1 MDSKPIKY
9 SDLIAP
15 DNSINEL
22 IAKLEQ
28 LGGTFTTTI
37 AGIRQQASGLA
48 ASLQQVSGATQQ
60 GQQVTQQAARET
72 DKLAQAQKQ
81 LTFAE
86 SENAKELARLKA
98 QIKETNDITKLQEK
112 LNRSAEGSYNRLSAQ
127 YSLNKIRL
135 NQMTQ
140 AERENTQAGRQLVR
154 ETNDIY
160 QRMKQLQEVTGKYQ
174 LNVGNYTNAILSAI
188 GANRGLAGSIMN
200 ITNNYS
206 TFNSSTTNV
215 AGNASRVSQAMQAA
229 GGSIKAFGASLMS
242 LLANPVFLVIAGV
255 AATGAAFKFWMDYND
270 GISKANRLT
279 REFLASNGIN
289 ATNEQVSALRGE
301 VQALADVYDKEYKET
316 LEGVDTLMSQFGITA
331 KEAIGIMTKGFA
343 AGADLNG
350 DMIQKIKQ
358 YAPAFHDAG
367 IGADELLAIIQQTR
381 SGIFSDGGLDAITMA
396 SRKLR
401 DMSKSTREALRGIGI
416 DSDDLV
422 RRMASGQTTMLEA
435 IQEVSK
441 GLTTVSTNSQE
452 AGAVIT
458 EVFGRSGVKAGQQ
471 QLKAIQDIKLGLDD
485 VLKVTGEY
493 GKQQM
498 EIVRLQK
505 EINQYTEALFG
516 MNGWETMKQKAQIY
530 AMTALAQV
538 LKTTIDIVNWFVRMY
553 NASSL
558 VRNMVASLGATYK
571 AIYGTIGNGLRYIVK
586 GIEGVATALEG
597 LVNRNL
603 SQVKEGAGMVIDAW
617 KNLGKDMAN
626 TIVSGFKNGARQ
638 VANGHLNQITL
649 GADITGTTDI
659 YGTGGGGGT
668 SRAGTGGGSGRGGTR
683 GGNSNA
689 ANAAEQAYKK
699 QLEITRKAQDAQ
711 LALEQ
716 DQWRKQRIAAKY
728 KYNRQIEDLRHQLD
742 TEKTL
747 TKDEREDINNT
758 ILSLQ
763 AQLYNEWNKI
773 DEAQQKASLEAQKKA
788 IALRLQAVR
797 DGSEEEYKL
806 KLQQVEIDRKLNIL
820 GGAGSVSDIN
830 AAAKAQSRA
839 IADEYV
845 QAQMERFDKMQEFEA
860 NEFALMRTSEAQ
872 KTKFRLEQERAR
884 WKKILEINALGNRT
898 LSDEEIANIR
908 NIIKRIDGEI
918 DSAGK
923 GAKDIY
929 EVFGINLDEGQKEAI
944 NTSLGYAME
953 ALNTFTQAAIQAADA
968 KVQAADKE
976 VSSAQKVLETEM
988 QARANGYAN
997 NVAIAQ
1003 KELEQ
1008 QKKNQQAALANQRRA
1023 QKQQEAVQTIQQ
1035 MGNLVTA
1042 TSMIWSQLGFPW
1054 AIPAIAVMWGSFL
1067 ASKIKAAQV
1076 TKNTETYGDG
1086 TVELLDGGSHASGN
1100 DIDLGM
1106 KKDGT
1111 RRRAEGGEFFAVI
1124 NKRSSRKF
1132 RGIIPDVI
1140 KSLNDGSFTDKYSR
1154 AYDVPM
1160 LGVASV
1166 ELGSIGDDVR
1176 AIRDNS
1182 RQRVYVDGMGRTI
1195 IINGNNKRIIK

>member
-28 LGGTFTTTI
+28 LGGTFATTI

-140 AERENTQAGRQLVR
+140 AERENTQTGRQLVR

-331 KEAIGIMTKGFA
+331 KEAIDVMNKGFA

-367 IGADELLAIIQQTR
+367 ISADELLAIIQQTR

-422 RRMASGQTTMLEA
+422 RRMASGQTTMLQA

-773 DEAQQKASLEAQKKA
+773 DEAQQKTSLEAQKKA

-953 ALNTFTQAAIQAADA
+953 ALNTFTQAAVQAADA

-1035 MGNLVTA
+1035 MGNLITA

-1086 TVELLDGGSHASGN
+1086 TVELLEGGSHASGN

-1111 RRRAEGGEFFAVI
+1111 RRKAEGGEFFAVI

>member
-1 MDSKPIKY
+1 MESRPIKY

-28 LGGTFTTTI
+28 LGSTFATTI

-48 ASLQQVSGATQQ
+48 ASLQQVNGATQQ
-60 GQQVTQQAARET
+60 GQQATQQAAKET

-81 LTFAE
+81 LSFAQ
-86 SENAKELARLKA
+86 SENAKELAKLKA

-135 NQMTQ
+135 NQMAQ
-140 AERENTQAGRQLVR
+140 AERENTVAGRQLVK

-174 LNVGNYTNAILSAI
+174 LNVGNYTNAIISAI
-188 GANRGLAGSIMN
+188 GANRGFAGSIMN
-200 ITNNYS
+200 ITNN
-206 TFNSSTTNV
+206 TTNIT
-215 AGNASRVSQAMQAA
+215 QAMQAA
-229 GGSIKAFGASLMS
+229 GGNVKAFGTA
-242 LLANPVFLVIAGV
+242 LLGLLTNPVFLVIAGI

-270 GISKANRLT
+270 GIGKANRLT
-279 REFLASNGIN
+279 REFLTSNGID
-289 ATNEQVSALRGE
+289 ATEAQVNALRGE
-301 VQALADVYDKEYKET
+301 VQAMADVFDKEYKET

-331 KEAIGIMTKGFA
+331 KQAIDVMNKGFA

-350 DMIQKIKQ
+350 DMINKIKQ

-381 SGIFSDGGLDAITMA
+381 SGILSDGGLDAITMA

-401 DMSKSTREALRGIGI
+401 DMSKSTRDALQGIGI
-416 DSDDLV
+416 DADDLV
-422 RRMASGQTTMLEA
+422 ERLATGQTTMLQA

-441 GLTTVSTNSQE
+441 GLSQVGSNTQQ
-452 AGAVIT
+452 AGAIIT

-471 QLKAIQDIKLGLDD
+471 QLKALQDIELGLDA

-493 GKQQM
+493 GKAQL

-516 MNGWETMKQKAQIY
+516 MNGWEQMKLKAQQY
-530 AMTALAQV
+530 AMTALAAV
-538 LKTTIDIVNWFVRMY
+538 LKGTKDVVNWFIRMY
-553 NASSL
+553 NQSVL
-558 VRNMVASLGATYK
+558 VRGVIAS
-571 AIYGTIGNGLRYIVK
+571 IGNTYAGVYKIIWQGMKSIVQA
-586 GIEGVATALEG
+586 IEGTARALEG
-597 LVNRNL
+597 LVNRNFK
-603 SQVKEGAGMVIDAW
+603 QVAEGAGMVARAW
-617 KNLGKDMAN
+617 LDLGKGLAN
-626 TIVSGFKNGARQ
+626 VIVDGYKNGLQQ
-638 VANGHLNQITL
+638 VTKGHLNEVTIGT
-649 GADITGTTDI
+649 DITGTTDL
-659 YGTGGGGGT
+659 YGSGGGGRGGGGA
-668 SRAGTGGGSGRGGTR
+668 SSASGTGRGSRGGKS
-683 GGNSNA
+683 GS

-728 KYNRQIEDLRHQLD
+728 KYNRQIEDLTHQLD
-742 TEKTL
+742 TEKSL
-747 TKDEREDINNT
+747 TEKERGDINAT

-763 AQLYNEWNKI
+763 AQLYAEWNKI
-773 DEAQQKASLEAQKKA
+773 EQAQQKASLEAQKKT
-788 IALRLQAVR
+788 IALRLQAVKE
-797 DGSEEEYKL
+797 GSEEEYRL
-806 KLQQVEIDRKLNIL
+806 KLQQVEIERRLNIMD
-820 GGAGSVSDIN
+820 GAGSTADIN
-830 AAAKAQSRA
+830 AVAAARA
-839 IADEYV
+839 RELSDEYV
-845 QAQMERFDKMQEFEA
+845 QAQMAIFDKQQEYAE
-860 NEFALMRTSEAQ
+860 NEFLLLQATEAE

-884 WKKILEINALGNRT
+884 WKKILEINALGNQT

-908 NIIKRIDGEI
+908 NIIKRIDNEI

-929 EVFGINLDEGQKEAI
+929 EVFGINLNEGQKEAI
-944 NTSLGYAME
+944 NTSLSYAME
-953 ALNTFTQAAIQAADA
+953 ALNTFTQAAVQAADA

-997 NVAIAQ
+997 NVALAQ

-1008 QKKNQQAALANQRRA
+1008 QKKNQQQAIAQQRRA

-1054 AIPAIAVMWGSFL
+1054 AIPAIAVMWGSFI
-1067 ASKIKAAQV
+1067 ASKVKAAQV

-1086 TVELLDGGSHASGN
+1086 TVELLEGGSHASGN

-1132 RGIIPDVI
+1132 RGVIPDVI
-1140 KSLNDGSFTDKYSR
+1140 KSLNDGTFADKYSR
-1154 AYDVPM
+1154 AYDGAPM
-1160 LGVASV
+1160 LGVASL

-1182 RQRVYVDGMGRTI
+1182 RQRVFVDGIGRTI
-1195 IINGNNKRIIK
+1195 IVNGNNKRIIR

>member
-28 LGGTFTTTI
+28 LGGTFATTI

-140 AERENTQAGRQLVR
+140 AERENTQTGRQLVR

-301 VQALADVYDKEYKET
+301 VQALADVFGKEYKET

-422 RRMASGQTTMLEA
+422 RRMASGQTTMLQA

-485 VLKVTGEY
+485 VLEVTGEY

-626 TIVSGFKNGARQ
+626 TIVSGFKSGARQ

-683 GGNSNA
+683 GGRGNA

-728 KYNRQIEDLRHQLD
+728 KYNRQIEDLQHQLD

-1086 TVELLDGGSHASGN
+1086 TVELLEGGSHASGN

-1111 RRRAEGGEFFAVI
+1111 RRKAEGGEFFAVI

-1182 RQRVYVDGMGRTI
+1182 RQRVYVDGLGRTI